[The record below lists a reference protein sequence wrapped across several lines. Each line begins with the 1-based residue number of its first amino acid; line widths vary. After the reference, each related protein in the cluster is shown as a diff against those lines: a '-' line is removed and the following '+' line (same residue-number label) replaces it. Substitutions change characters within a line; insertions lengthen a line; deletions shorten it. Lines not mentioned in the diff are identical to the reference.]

1 MLGFYIFLAAR
12 KKSMTILQRFGR
24 DIGFIN
30 EAKMLKNCDEGAS
43 KVVRLLLVE
52 QFELHFLNDNI
63 G

>member
-1 MLGFYIFLAAR
+1 
-12 KKSMTILQRFGR
+12 
-24 DIGFIN
+24 
-30 EAKMLKNCDEGAS
+30 MLKNCDEGAS